1 MKWKSHRLFQN
12 EIKNW
17 NQNLFWFQKMK
28 GKTMAKYGYNELKVA
43 AAEGRR
49 IGAYMGRNVF
59 ACSKWKYDT
68 LKSKNKDSFYVLYD
82 EDNKLVYDGTI
93 YGTISDKGLVD
104 EWDRKRT
111 WVSPQS
117 QVEVKFEP
125 VAPAKQKA
133 KSQTSQTR
141 TVPAT
146 AYSAFVAGVNDSE
159 GIINTEDFFVRLD
172 KEINELLATPF
183 VFNVGEDMPWV
194 NKA

>member
-1 MKWKSHRLFQN
+1 
-12 EIKNW
+12 
-17 NQNLFWFQKMK
+17 MK
-28 GKTMAKYGYNELKVA
+28 GKTMAKYSYNELKVA

-68 LKSKNKDSFYVLYD
+68 LKCKNKDSFYVLYD

-111 WVSPQS
+111 WISPQS
-117 QVEVKFEP
+117 QVEVSFAP
-125 VAPAKQKA
+125 VASKKPQ
-133 KSQTSQTR
+133 SQTLKK

-146 AYSAFVAGVNDSE
+146 GYSAMVNGGE
-159 GIINTEDFFVRLD
+159 GIVNSENFFAELD
-172 KEINELLATPF
+172 RQINELLATPF
-183 VFNVGEDMPWV
+183 VFDVGEDMPWV
-194 NKA
+194 KNEV